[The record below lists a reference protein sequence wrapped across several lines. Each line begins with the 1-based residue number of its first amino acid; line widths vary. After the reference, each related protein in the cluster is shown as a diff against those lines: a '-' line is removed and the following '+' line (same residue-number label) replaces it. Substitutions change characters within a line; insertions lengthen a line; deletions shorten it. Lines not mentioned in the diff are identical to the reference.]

1 MAAILHLLI
10 LSVLCVYS
18 PSNIES
24 VPSSV
29 GIMRDSSSF
38 QHPIL
43 TVPEKFTKLF
53 LYTHEIRFLNKIKI
67 QVTQRLLIVAYSLI
81 YRYFCLPDWKL
92 HVIPGLIFPDVQ
104 QKKLFFQTS
113 VSFGS
118 CICTQSYPSGLP
130 LLLHLKSSGQDG
142 HSSEILTILNKD
154 QKIVLIDD
162 HLNLLRWR
170 KLILW

>member
-43 TVPEKFTKLF
+43 TVPETFTKLF

-67 QVTQRLLIVAYSLI
+67 PMIINCSLFFDLLLFLFTWLKAPRYSRINFSWRPAKKVVFPDISILRLLY
-81 YRYFCLPDWKL
+81 L
-92 HVIPGLIFPDVQ
+92 HTIISIRFTTTAPF
-104 QKKLFFQTS
+104 
-113 VSFGS
+113 
-118 CICTQSYPSGLP
+118 
-130 LLLHLKSSGQDG
+130 
-142 HSSEILTILNKD
+142 EILRPRRPFLWNFDYNK
-154 QKIVLIDD
+154 QRPE
-162 HLNLLRWR
+162 NSTYW
-170 KLILW
+170 WSS

>member
-1 MAAILHLLI
+1 MIEFKGKKLDNLTKQVFKIVPRFMAAILHLLI

-53 LYTHEIRFLNKIKI
+53 LYAHEISKTKFSKTKF
-67 QVTQRLLIVAYSLI
+67 
-81 YRYFCLPDWKL
+81 YF
-92 HVIPGLIFPDVQ
+92 IP
-104 QKKLFFQTS
+104 
-113 VSFGS
+113 
-118 CICTQSYPSGLP
+118 
-130 LLLHLKSSGQDG
+130 
-142 HSSEILTILNKD
+142 TINTY
-154 QKIVLIDD
+154 
-162 HLNLLRWR
+162 
-170 KLILW
+170 